1 MSASTAGPRFVY
13 LGMPD
18 AHGSLRGKV
27 LTGREFDAAC
37 ERGYMPLGDLMLAI
51 DPVDHPISTLDDLA
65 SYRGCPDLLLRP
77 DRDTLRELPHR
88 PGWAVCIGTP
98 YWEDGEICELGT
110 RVTAEAV
117 LARLAGRGLGVRS
130 SLEYEFRVWDRATM
144 EPATGGL
151 SYHLVEAVR
160 LSPLVEEIEDG
171 LETLGIELR
180 VAHAEGAAGL
190 VEVNVDAAD
199 GIAAADRALLLKS
212 FVKSLGAARGLRVSF
227 LAKSRVGEEGSSGH
241 FHISLWREDGGNAFA
256 APSDS
261 PESLPDELRQALGG
275 IVAHLPA
282 ASLLYNPTINSYK
295 RLVPGYFAPVNAT
308 WGIDN
313 RLACVRALLRGN
325 QSSRLEIRR
334 PGADANPYLVLAVTA
349 ASIASGLEE
358 GVEPP
363 PAFVGDPTDA
373 PPEQAPLLPT
383 SLESAVR
390 AFRADERLRA
400 ILGERFSEYFARTR
414 EWELHAWQEAVTDW
428 ECERY
433 EGIV

>member
-18 AHGSLRGKV
+18 AHGSLRGKL
-27 LTGREFDAAC
+27 LTGREFEAAC
-37 ERGYMPLGDLMLAI
+37 ERGYMPLGDLMLAL
-51 DPVDHPISTLDDLA
+51 DPVDHPIMTLDDLA

-77 DRDTLRELPHR
+77 DRETLRDLPVR

-98 YWEDGEICELGT
+98 FWEEGELCELGT
-110 RVTAEAV
+110 RVTAEGV
-117 LARLAGRGLGVRS
+117 LARLQGLGFGVRS
-130 SLEYEFRVWDRATM
+130 SVEYEFRVWDRATM
-144 EPATGGL
+144 EPGTGGL

-160 LSPLVEEIEDG
+160 LGELVEAIEDG
-171 LETLGIELR
+171 LATLDIELR

-199 GIAAADRALLLKS
+199 GVAAADRAMMLKS
-212 FVKSLGAARGLRVSF
+212 FVKSLGTERGLRVSF

-241 FHISLWREDGGNAFA
+241 FHVSLWRDDGANAFA
-256 APSDS
+256 APADS
-261 PESLPDELRQALGG
+261 PDSLPGELQHAVGG

-282 ASLLYNPTINSYK
+282 VSLLYNPTINSYK
-295 RLVPGYFAPVNAT
+295 RLVPGFFAPVNMT

-325 QSSRLEIRR
+325 SSSRLEIRR
-334 PGADANPYLVLAVTA
+334 PGADANPYLVLAGTA
-349 ASIASGLEE
+349 AAIATGLE
-358 GVEPP
+358 GSIEPP
-363 PAFVGDPTDA
+363 PPFVGDPTDA
-373 PPEQAPLLPT
+373 PPAVAPPLPT
-383 SLESAVR
+383 SLESAIR
-390 AFRADERLRA
+390 AFRADDALRA
-400 ILGERFSEYFARTR
+400 VLGERFSEYFARTR
-414 EWELHAWQEAVTDW
+414 EWELHAWQQTVTDW

>member
-1 MSASTAGPRFVY
+1 MSAATAGPRFVY

-18 AHGSLRGKV
+18 AHGSLRGKT
-27 LTGREFDAAC
+27 LSGREFEAAC

-77 DRDTLRELPHR
+77 DRETLRDLPGR

-98 YWEDGEICELGT
+98 HWEDGEVCELGP
-110 RVTAEAV
+110 RVTAQGV
-117 LARLAGRGLGVRS
+117 LDRLAGRGLGVRS

-160 LSPLVEEIEDG
+160 LAELVEAIEDG

-190 VEVNVDAAD
+190 VEVNVEAAA
-199 GIAAADRALLLKS
+199 GVEAADRALLLKS
-212 FVKSLGAARGLRVSF
+212 FVKSLGNERGLRVSF
-227 LAKSRVGEEGSSGH
+227 LAKPVAGEEGSSGH
-241 FHISLWREDGGNAFA
+241 FHISLWREDGANAFA
-256 APSDS
+256 APEDA
-261 PESLPDELRQALGG
+261 PESLPAELRHALGG
-275 IVAHLPA
+275 LVAHLPA

-313 RLACVRALLRGN
+313 RLACARAILRG
-325 QSSRLEIRR
+325 QRSSRIEIRR
-334 PGADANPYLVLAVTA
+334 PGADANPYLVLAATA
-349 ASIASGLEE
+349 AAIAAGIE
-358 GVEPP
+358 GSAEAPP
-363 PAFVGDPTDA
+363 PVVGDPSGLPAD
-373 PPEQAPLLPT
+373 LPT
-383 SLESAVR
+383 SLESAIR
-390 AFRADERLRA
+390 AFRADETLRSM
-400 ILGERFSEYFARTR
+400 LGERFSEWFVRTR
-414 EWELHAWQEAVTDW
+414 EWELHAWQQAVTDW